1 MLYSGYNGP
10 LAMVNRDAD
19 GNGRG
24 VGCLAT
30 FGHAGSG
37 KLGGVGV
44 GALWLALLDRP

>member
-10 LAMVNRDAD
+10 LATVNRDAD
-19 GNGRG
+19 GNGGG

-37 KLGGVGV
+37 KLGRGWSRCFVIGPA
-44 GALWLALLDRP
+44 G